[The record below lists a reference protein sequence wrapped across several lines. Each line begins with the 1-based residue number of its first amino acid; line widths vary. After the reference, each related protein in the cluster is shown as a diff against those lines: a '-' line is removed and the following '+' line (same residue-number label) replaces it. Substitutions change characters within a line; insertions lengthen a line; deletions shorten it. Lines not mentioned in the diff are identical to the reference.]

1 MIHMIEIAIQKKL
14 LSGSGAFTLN
24 ADICIPEGEI
34 VAFYGKSGMGKTT
47 LLRIIAGLT
56 GADSGRLSVNGKVW
70 MDLQDSFNL
79 PASKRSV
86 GFVFQDYALFP
97 NMTVKENILF
107 AQKVRDLKQLDYLLE
122 LFGLVSLMNRN
133 PNQLSGGQQQR
144 VALARAIANKPKIML
159 LDEPLSALDN
169 EIRQLIQD
177 EILLINKEWGITT
190 ILVSH
195 EVSEI
200 FKLCKRV
207 YQFNEDKVVDKGRP
221 DQLFSNKR
229 LSGKVQFTGE
239 VLALADEDVIR
250 IVTLLVGNT
259 PVKIAVPK
267 NAIDYHPG
275 DKVLIASK
283 AFNPIIQKI

>member
-1 MIHMIEIAIQKKL
+1 MIEITIQKEL
-14 LSGSGAFTLN
+14 WSGSGTFTLN
-24 ADICIPEGEI
+24 ADIVIPEGEI
-34 VAFYGKSGMGKTT
+34 VAFYGKSGVGKTT
-47 LLRIIAGLT
+47 LLRIIAGLAE
-56 GADSGRLSVNGKVW
+56 ADSGRLSVDGKVW
-70 MDLQDSFNL
+70 MNLQDGFNL
-79 PASKRSV
+79 PASKRST

-107 AQKVRDLKQLDYLLE
+107 AQKNKDVKQLDYLLD
-122 LFGLVSLMNRN
+122 LFGLSSLKDRK
-133 PNQLSGGQQQR
+133 PTKLSGGQKQR
-144 VALARAIANKPKIML
+144 VALARAIANKPKILL

-169 EIRQLIQD
+169 ETRHLIQD
-177 EILLINKEWGITT
+177 EILEINKEWGITT

-207 YQFNEDKVVDKGRP
+207 YHFSEEKVEDKGDP
-221 DQLFSNKR
+221 ALLFSNKR

-239 VLALADEDVIR
+239 VLTVADEDIIR
-250 IVTLLVGNT
+250 IITLLVGNT

-267 NAIDYHPG
+267 NKNDFKPG